1 MLYSCRIE
9 IYRFYNLQMS
19 VEYHMKY
26 LIENYWENAITAIV
40 RSLCYFINILNLK
53 ATLIINIS
61 AKALLRIMVLSIT
74 MSRTKTRFPT
84 MKQEY
89 NILKNK
95 LDAYFEVPL
104 TPSLSKL
111 IFLLKLKLNE

>member
-1 MLYSCRIE
+1 MLYNCRIE
-9 IYRFYNLQMS
+9 IYRFYNSQMS

-53 ATLIINIS
+53 ATLIISIS

-74 MSRTKTRFPT
+74 MSRMKTILPT

-89 NILKNK
+89 NILEKK
-95 LDAYFEVPL
+95 LEAYFEVPL
-104 TPSLSKL
+104 TLSKL